1 MNIRAIKDIETKYN
15 IDQKED
21 DIALISN
28 SKFIASILAD
38 NLDITAKIEIARQ
51 LLDRNTIKASI
62 AEADTNKKFIVKKND
77 KSFCISF
84 YQLFTDPDKVV
95 RYLKKKLK

>member
-1 MNIRAIKDIETKYN
+1 MNIRAIKDIETKYK

-21 DIALISN
+21 DVAPISN

-38 NLDITAKIEIARQ
+38 NLDITAKIEIAKQ
-51 LLDRNTIKASI
+51 LLDRNTIKADV

-95 RYLKKKLK
+95 RYLKKKLR

>member
-1 MNIRAIKDIETKYN
+1 MNIRAIKDIETKYK

-21 DIALISN
+21 DVAPISN

-62 AEADTNKKFIVKKND
+62 AEADTNKKFIIKKND

>member
-38 NLDITAKIEIARQ
+38 NLDITAKIEIAKQ
-51 LLDRNTIKASI
+51 LLDRNTIKADV

-84 YQLFTDPDKVV
+84 YQLFTDPDKVI